1 MLKNESKQYNF
12 HSTLYNKI
20 PENHILKRIISVL
33 DFSFV
38 NVLLEKSYCK
48 YYGRPAK
55 EPEMMVKLLILQYLY
70 NLSDER
76 VIEEGNLNIAF
87 LWFLGLNPDDQL
99 PEASLLTKFRKQ
111 RLQGITIDEI
121 ITEVVRQCVKNGIIK
136 GDSIS
141 IDATHTE
148 TNTKK
153 KIPERIMT
161 KLASQIL
168 KNYEK
173 ESGSIPESINTEI
186 PDFEAIEKPSEA
198 KEILKNYVET
208 LIDQVSD
215 SYNEQEMP
223 QTKAAIEKAK
233 GILESPKFIEQKG
246 IRSLID
252 EDARVGYKTKTD
264 CFFGYKTEFT
274 MLTDERIITAVN
286 VHNGAYVDGSDAKTL
301 IDQTINAHININEF
315 YGDKAYFR
323 KPLLDEIKAIG
334 ATAYIPVSETVY
346 KIDETKY
353 TYNKDADEWYC
364 EEGNKTVEKKKKK
377 RTTKGQD
384 YDYYRYYFKKDCCA
398 NCPKREECTSGSL
411 RKKLDIGLN
420 TPEFYETSQWQKTD
434 EFKEKYKKRAYHEAK
449 NGEMKLHHGLARS
462 RGYGLRSMQIQSKLT
477 ALAVN
482 LKRIAKLA
490 SPLNA
495 AFFNEIFQIIIFNSF
510 LTSGCFESV

>member
-12 HSTLYNKI
+12 HSILYNKI
-20 PENHILKRIISVL
+20 PENHILKRILSVV
-33 DFSFV
+33 DFSFI
-38 NVLLEKSYCK
+38 NRLLEKSYCK

-87 LWFLGLNPDDQL
+87 LWFLGLNPDDKL
-99 PEASLLTKFRKQ
+99 PESSLLTKFRKQ

-121 ITEVVRQCVKNGIIK
+121 ITEVVRQCVEEGIIK

-153 KIPERIMT
+153 KIPERIMK

-168 KNYEK
+168 RNYEK
-173 ESGSIPESINTEI
+173 EAGSIPEGINTEI
-186 PDFEAIEKPSEA
+186 PDFEAIEKHSEA
-198 KEILKNYVET
+198 KAVMKNYVES
-208 LIDQVSD
+208 LIEQVVD
-215 SYNEQEMP
+215 SYNELEMP
-223 QTKAAIEKAK
+223 QTKASIEKAK
-233 GILESPKFIEQKG
+233 EILESPQFIEQKG
-246 IRSLID
+246 IRSLVD

-264 CFFGYKTEFT
+264 SFFGYKTEFT
-274 MLTDERIITAVN
+274 MLTDERIITAVK
-286 VHNGAYVDGSDAKTL
+286 VYNGAYVDGNNAKALIEQTL
-301 IDQTINAHININEF
+301 NANINISEF

-323 KPLLDEIKAIG
+323 KHILDEIKEIG
-334 ATAYIPVSETVY
+334 ATAYIPVSESVY
-346 KIDETKY
+346 RIDELKY
-353 TYNKDADEWYC
+353 TYNKDSDEWYC
-364 EEGNKTVEKKKKK
+364 EAGNKTVEKKRNK
-377 RTTKGQD
+377 RIKAGQK
-384 YDYYRYYFKKDCCA
+384 YEYYTYYFKKDSCVS
-398 NCPKREECTSGSL
+398 CPKREECIGRRS
-411 RKKLDIGLN
+411 RKKLDISLN
-420 TPEFYETSQWQKTD
+420 TPEFYEISQWQKTD

-449 NGEMKLHHGLARS
+449 NGEMKQHHRLARS

-490 SPLNA
+490 SSLNDGLLA
-495 AFFNEIFQIIIFNSF
+495 KMFRLLFSILFYTRTAFI
-510 LTSGCFESV
+510 